1 MLFRKVLRD
10 LKENAVQFL
19 AIFVMTM
26 IALLISSGFDASD
39 KGVLDSGSE
48 YLADVNF
55 KDMDVS
61 GSLFGNDA
69 VTRLRGMD
77 GIAHVDG
84 IYHATGKAVLDKER
98 PLLISY
104 VGSNDVSRMMLT
116 EGTAYTPGTKGVWVE
131 ELFARPMGIRPG
143 DTLTI
148 ISEGVTFKEE
158 VKGLVYSPEYIYY
171 VPNSTYYEPEY
182 GTHGFVIMDISE
194 APEGRGLYD
203 QLIIDLADV
212 SGQGNT
218 LTEAEKAICRSMRSK
233 VQDKLEDPT
242 LLVRIKTEDDS
253 YDGFVGSADSN
264 AAMSVV
270 FPFVFLSVAFLGII
284 STMTRLT
291 AKQRTQIGTLKAL
304 GFSRAKITVMYLSYS
319 AGITLLGCVCGII
332 VGRNTLGQYLNDM
345 MDYYY
350 QNPYTRLENSSKVVW
365 MTVAAVGLCILVTY
379 ICTRSILIQNAADI
393 LRPEPPK
400 VRSAGRLEL
409 SRMWDTL
416 KFISRWNLRDVM
428 KNRLR
433 TVMSLLGIVI
443 CSMLLFCAVGFY
455 ECLKVQSEWMYGELI
470 RARYRITYEEGVP
483 YGTVYDHAKEYSGQ
497 MAEEINATVYGRESD
512 SVRLFTVLDD
522 GNLYRLEDEDLE
534 SASLPVSGVAVT
546 SRLADA
552 LELEWGDMITWK
564 VAGSNTLYTARI
576 MLICRQ
582 ASDQGILVSRSVW
595 EDMGGEFKPNMIL
608 TNMTV
613 PASLKNVKGVDTLNT
628 TEELKRTLEQG
639 NAVGYTASGIIIALA
654 VAMGLVVLY
663 NLGILSYSEKI
674 REIATMKVLGFQSLD
689 IRLMLMQQNLC
700 ITALGAVAGIPLG
713 KAVLAFLLD
722 IYMGDGDDMIIRV
735 TANPYLTAL
744 VGTFAVSLLVNV
756 YVTSRVN
763 GIDMVDSLKGVE

>member
-10 LKENAVQFL
+10 LKENSAQFL

-39 KGVLDSGSE
+39 KGVLESGSE
-48 YLADVNF
+48 YLTDVNF

-61 GSLFGNDA
+61 GASFGNDA
-69 VTRLRGMD
+69 VSGLRNMD
-77 GIAHVDG
+77 GVAHVDG
-84 IYHATGKAVLDKER
+84 VYHAAGKAVLDIER

-104 VGSNDVSRMMLT
+104 IGSNDVSKMLLT
-116 EGTAYTPGTKGVWVE
+116 EGTPYTPGTKGVWVE
-131 ELFARPMGIRPG
+131 ELFARPMGISPG

-171 VPNSTYYEPEY
+171 VPNSSYSEPEY
-182 GTHGFVIMDISE
+182 GKHGFVIMDISE
-194 APEGRGLYD
+194 APGGHGLYD
-203 QLIIDLADV
+203 QLIIDLSEV

-218 LTEAEKAICRSMRSK
+218 LTNDEKAICRSMRDRI
-233 VQDKLEDPT
+233 QDKLEDPT

-253 YDGFVGSADSN
+253 YDGFVGSVDAN
-264 AAMSVV
+264 VAMSIV
-270 FPFVFLSVAFLGII
+270 FPFIFLAVAFLGII

-304 GFSRAKITVMYLSYS
+304 GFSRMKITLMYLSYS
-319 AGITLLGCVCGII
+319 SMITLLGCVCGIVI
-332 VGRNTLGQYLNDM
+332 GRYTLGQYLNDM

-350 QNPYTRLENSSKVVW
+350 QNPYCRLENSSKVIW

-379 ICTRSILIQNAADI
+379 LCTRSLLVQNASDI

-400 VRSAGRLEL
+400 VSKVSKIEL
-409 SRMWDTL
+409 SKMWDTL
-416 KFISRWNLRDVM
+416 RFISRWNIRDIM
-428 KNRLR
+428 KNKLR
-433 TVMSLLGIVI
+433 TVMSLLGIVV

-455 ECLKVQSEWMYGELI
+455 ECLKVQSDWMYGDLI
-470 RARYRITYEEGVP
+470 RAKYRITFENNVP
-483 YGTVYDHAKEYSGQ
+483 YGTVYDYAREYSGQ
-497 MAEEINATVYGRESD
+497 MVEEINATVYGAESD

-534 SASLPVSGVAVT
+534 SVSLPADGVAVT

-552 LELEWGDMITWK
+552 LELEWGDMIRWK
-564 VAGSNTLYTARI
+564 VAGSNTVYSARI

-582 ASDQGILVSRSVW
+582 ASDQGIIISRSNW
-595 EDMGGEFKPNMIL
+595 EQMGGEFKPNMIL

-613 PASLKNVKGVDTLNT
+613 PDSLKTAPGIENLNPIT
-628 TEELKRTLEQG
+628 ELKRALEQG

-654 VAMGLVVLY
+654 VSMGLVVLY
-663 NLGILSYSEKI
+663 NLGILSYSEKV

-689 IRLMLMQQNLC
+689 IRKMLMQQNLC
-700 ITALGAVAGIPLG
+700 ITALGAALGIPLG
-713 KAVLAFLLD
+713 RAVLGFLLD
-722 IYMGDGDDMIIRV
+722 IYMGDGDDMIIRI

-744 VGTFAVSLLVNV
+744 VGTFVVSFLVNV